1 MAMRKTARNG
11 KHWVS
16 KRRTTAASRDVYA
29 ALDLGTNNCRMLLA
43 VPNADGFR
51 VIDSFSRIVRLGE
64 GLATTGSL
72 CDDAIERTIDALKVC
87 AGKARD
93 HQVKRIRNVATEAC
107 RRAGNGD
114 HFLSRV
120 ESETGLSVSAITCNE
135 EAALTVAGCMPLLDS
150 SHPYALIFDIGG
162 GSTEIMWVKQHQ
174 GRPAELIALLSMPF
188 GVVTLAEEYGFG
200 AIDNALRTTITNRI
214 DAHLV
219 VFDDANAIAPAV
231 ADGQVQMLGTSGTV
245 TTLGAI
251 ELALPRYQRSKVD
264 GLYLDLDKVNS
275 IGGQLIGMDLDER
288 ARIPCIGRGRA
299 DLVALG
305 CTILEA
311 ICRRWPATR
320 LRIADRG
327 IREGLLMA
335 MIAADRT
342 AQAATASS

>member
-1 MAMRKTARNG
+1 MRRTARHG
-11 KHWVS
+11 KHWDS
-16 KRRTTAASRDVYA
+16 KRRAASASHDVYA

-43 VPNADGFR
+43 IPNADGFR

-64 GLATTGSL
+64 GLAATGSL

-120 ESETGLSVSAITCNE
+120 ESETGLSVKAITCDE
-135 EAALTVAGCMPLLDS
+135 EAGLTIAGCMPLLDS
-150 SHPYALIFDIGG
+150 SLPYALIFDIGG
-162 GSTEIMWVKQHQ
+162 GSTEIMWVKLHP
-174 GRPAELIALLSMPF
+174 GRPAELIALLSMPL

-200 AIDNALRTTITNRI
+200 AIDSALRTIIINQI
-214 DAHLV
+214 DAHLAA
-219 VFDDANAIAPAV
+219 FDEANAIAPAV
-231 ADGQVQMLGTSGTV
+231 AGGQVQVLGTSGTV
-245 TTLGAI
+245 TTLGAL
-251 ELALPRYQRSKVD
+251 ELGLPHYQRSKVD
-264 GLYLDLDKVNS
+264 GLYIGLDKVNA
-275 IGGQLIGMDLDER
+275 IGGQLISMDLDER
-288 ARIPCIGRGRA
+288 ARMPCIGRGRA
-299 DLVALG
+299 DLVAVG

-311 ICRRWPATR
+311 ICRRWPANR